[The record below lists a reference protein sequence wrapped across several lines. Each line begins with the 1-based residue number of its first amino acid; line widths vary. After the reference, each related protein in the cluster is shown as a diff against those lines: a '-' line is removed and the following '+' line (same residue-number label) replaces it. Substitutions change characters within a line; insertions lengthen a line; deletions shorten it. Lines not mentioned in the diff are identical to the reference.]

1 MQKTKIKKRKAV
13 LPALVWRRK
22 IRDQPK
28 ETMRKLQSLHYLWL
42 NVLPKLLAILQIK
55 SGVALM
61 TTPLMHSWYAL
72 TLRSGLEKIIKIPGS
87 KILGISILIA
97 EKLIRHVLGNAI
109 QQAMFST
116 RVSNDCVT
124 PVTIFTDSNAT
135 RVRL

>member
-1 MQKTKIKKRKAV
+1 
-13 LPALVWRRK
+13 
-22 IRDQPK
+22 
-28 ETMRKLQSLHYLWL
+28 
-42 NVLPKLLAILQIK
+42 
-55 SGVALM
+55 M